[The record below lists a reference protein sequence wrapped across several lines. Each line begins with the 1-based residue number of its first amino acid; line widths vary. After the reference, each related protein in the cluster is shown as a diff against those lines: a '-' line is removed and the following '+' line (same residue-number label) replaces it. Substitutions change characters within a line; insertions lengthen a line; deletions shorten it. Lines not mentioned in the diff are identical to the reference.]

1 MKFVEVRFDKKIASK
16 LSEICRLQD
25 SPLRELHFK
34 KCMLKFISLK
44 EITEQLKVDL
54 NIRVLTFNEVTL
66 HEKEA
71 TLLSEMIEHNHA
83 IEELTI

>member
-1 MKFVEVRFDKKIASK
+1 
-16 LSEICRLQD
+16 
-25 SPLRELHFK
+25 
-34 KCMLKFISLK
+34 MLKFISLK